1 MILCDREIQEAL
13 QQQRLNIVPPPPGDH
28 FASTSVDLTL
38 AAVIDEWNPPQ
49 ANSGMG
55 LSPCF
60 RPADPNF
67 IYREIEEKY
76 THRCDATAGYQL
88 PRLGFVLGY
97 TREKIYLPHRSRLCA
112 RVEGKSSLARL
123 GLGVHVTAPTIHA
136 GFGLFNADDPAD
148 SGTPI
153 RLEIWNF
160 GPLPI
165 ELKAGM
171 RICQLILEEVREV
184 PTTAYL
190 GQFNEQRSE

>member
-13 QQQRLNIVPPPPGDH
+13 DQQRLIITPRPPGDH

-38 AAVIDEWNPPQ
+38 AAAIDEWNLPEEDT
-49 ANSGMG
+49 G
-55 LSPCF
+55 LGVSPCF
-60 RPADPNF
+60 RPADPTF
-67 IYREIEEKY
+67 IYRQIEEKY
-76 THRCDATAGYQL
+76 TVRLDAAGGYTL
-88 PRLGFVLGY
+88 PRWGFVLGF
-97 TREKIYLPHRSRLCA
+97 THEKIYLPHRSRLCA

-136 GFGLFNADDPAD
+136 GFGLYNEASPAE

-165 ELKAGM
+165 ELRAGM

-184 PTTAYL
+184 PTTGYF
-190 GQFNEQRSE
+190 GQFNEQR